1 MAVSLTEIC
10 EGGCMLVKTGVLLL
24 LFMQKCAKLCNVIAN

>member
-1 MAVSLTEIC
+1 MAVTLTEIC
-10 EGGCMLVKTGVLLL
+10 EGECVLVKTGVLLL